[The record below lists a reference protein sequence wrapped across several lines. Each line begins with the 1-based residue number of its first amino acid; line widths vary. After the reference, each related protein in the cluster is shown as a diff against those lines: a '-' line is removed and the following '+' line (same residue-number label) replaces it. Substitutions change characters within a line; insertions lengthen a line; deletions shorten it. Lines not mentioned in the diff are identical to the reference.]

1 MKKIVCLIESLGPGG
16 AERQLSGL
24 AVLLKQAGY
33 DAEVWCYYPK
43 DFYKPTLEQH
53 GVPYRYIGE
62 AQAKSRRIQVL
73 RRELM
78 QHKPDTVIAY
88 LDTACMVA
96 CVIKAIGGK
105 FNLIVSERNTTQQ
118 LSRRAR
124 LKFFL
129 YRFANCIVPNSYAQ
143 ADFIKTHFPNLAKKV
158 CCITNFVDT
167 EKFVPAI
174 AQKQHT
180 PLRVLTVARV
190 VPQKNVLN
198 YIAAIKQ
205 VVDAGFK
212 IQVDW
217 YGDATDPAYLATCKQ
232 KVVDY
237 GMESVFMFHPA
248 DRNILQHYQQ
258 ADLFCL
264 PSFYEGF
271 PNVICEAMSCGL
283 PIVCSRVCDNP
294 AIVREGETGFL
305 FDPHRVED
313 ISKTMMRMLML
324 STEERTAMSVRSRAW
339 AVANLSSSVFVEKY
353 KEIV

>member
-16 AERQLSGL
+16 AERQMSGL

-33 DAEVWCYYPK
+33 DVEVWCYYPN
-43 DFYKPTLEQH
+43 DFYKLVLDSR
-53 GVPYRYIGE
+53 GVPYRYIGV
-62 AQAKSRRIQVL
+62 AQAKSRRIWVL
-73 RRELM
+73 RRELI
-78 QHKPDTVIAY
+78 QHNPDTVIAY

-105 FNLIVSERNTTQQ
+105 FRLIVSERNTTQQ
-118 LSRRAR
+118 LSLRNRV
-124 LKFFL
+124 KFLL
-129 YRFANCIVPNSYAQ
+129 YRFADTIVPNAYSQ

-174 AQKQHT
+174 SQKQNT

-217 YGDATDPAYLATCKQ
+217 YGDAIDESYLAACKQ
-232 KVVDY
+232 QVLDF
-237 GMESVFMFHPA
+237 GLEHVFTFHPA

-283 PIVCSRVCDNP
+283 PVVCSRVCDNP
-294 AIVREGETGFL
+294 AIVSEGETGFL
-305 FDPHRVED
+305 FDPHQVEQ
-313 ISKTMMRMLML
+313 ISEAMMLMFMM
-324 STEERTAMSVRSRAW
+324 SEADRMKMGETARQW
-339 AVANLSSSVFVEKY
+339 AVAHLSGENFVKKY
-353 KEIV
+353 QAIL

>member
-33 DAEVWCYYPK
+33 AVEVWCYYPN
-43 DFYKPTLEQH
+43 DFYKPVLDSH
-53 GVPYRYIGE
+53 GVPYRYIAK

-78 QHKPDTVIAY
+78 QHNPDTVIAY

-105 FNLIVSERNTTQQ
+105 FRLIVSERNTTQQ
-118 LSRRAR
+118 LS
-124 LKFFL
+124 LKPKVKFFL
-129 YRFANCIVPNSYAQ
+129 YRFADHIVPNSYTQ
-143 ADFIKTHFPNLAKKV
+143 AEFIKQHFPHLAKKV
-158 CCITNFVDT
+158 TCITNFLDT
-167 EKFVPAI
+167 EKFVPA
-174 AQKQHT
+174 KVT
-180 PLRVLTVARV
+180 VKEGPLRILTVARV
-190 VPQKNVLN
+190 VPQKNVMN
-198 YIAAIKQ
+198 YVEAIAR
-205 VVDAGFK
+205 VVAQGCSV
-212 IQVDW
+212 QVDW

-232 KVVDY
+232 QVSDF
-237 GMESVFMFHPA
+237 GLEHVFTFHPA

-283 PIVCSRVCDNP
+283 PVVCSRVCDNP
-294 AIVREGETGFL
+294 AIVSEGETGFL

-313 ISKTMMRMLML
+313 ISKTMIRLLML
-324 STEERTAMSVRSRAW
+324 STAERTAMSVRSRAW

>member
-16 AERQLSGL
+16 AERQMSGL

-33 DAEVWCYYPK
+33 AVEVWCYYPN
-43 DFYKPTLEQH
+43 DFYKPVLDQH

-78 QHKPDTVIAY
+78 QHNPDTVIAY

-105 FNLIVSERNTTQQ
+105 FRLIVSERNTTQQ
-118 LSRRAR
+118 LSLKTK

-129 YRFANCIVPNSYAQ
+129 YRFADHIVPNSYTQ
-143 ADFIKTHFPNLAKKV
+143 AEFIKQHFPRLAKKV
-158 CCITNFVDT
+158 TCITNFLDT
-167 EKFVPAI
+167 EKFIPAK
-174 AQKQHT
+174 APVKEG
-180 PLRVLTVARV
+180 PLRILTVARV
-190 VPQKNVLN
+190 VPQKNVMN

-205 VVDAGFK
+205 VVDAGFR

-217 YGDATDPAYLATCKQ
+217 YGDAKDESYQAACKQ
-232 KVVDY
+232 KVADF
-237 GMESVFMFHPA
+237 GLEHVFTFHPA
-248 DRNILQHYQQ
+248 DRNIIQHYHS

-283 PIVCSRVCDNP
+283 LVVCSRVCDNP
-294 AIVREGETGFL
+294 AIVSEGETGFL
-305 FDPHRVED
+305 FDPHSVED
-313 ISKTMMRMLML
+313 ISKTMMRIFMM
-324 STEERTAMSVRSRAW
+324 SDADRMKMGETARQW
-339 AVANLSSSVFVEKY
+339 AVAHLSGEKFVRKHQQL
-353 KEIV
+353 V